1 MNFYRYCAEFY
12 EDETKTNTKE
22 KGIVVAGGWCD
33 AIEEI
38 TNFYGNTIGE
48 VTLTLMME
56 GTNILT
62 EDEISFPPES

>member
-12 EDETKTNTKE
+12 EEETKTIAKE

-33 AIEEI
+33 AIEEV

-62 EDEISFPPES
+62 EDEISFPSES